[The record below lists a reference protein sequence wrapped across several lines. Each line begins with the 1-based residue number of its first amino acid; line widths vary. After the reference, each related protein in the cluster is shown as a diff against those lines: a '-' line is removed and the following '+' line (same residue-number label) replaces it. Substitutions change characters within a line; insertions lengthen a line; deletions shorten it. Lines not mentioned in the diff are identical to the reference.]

1 MAPCKKIYFV
11 LAVHNHQPVGNLTE
25 VFQQSFEQTYR
36 PFLSVLE
43 QFPQVKIVL
52 HYSGSLLEWLE
63 ENQPEFIN
71 RLKKLVGRGQVE
83 ILGGGYYE
91 PILPAIPEEDKI
103 GQMRY
108 MSSRLKELFGV
119 TPKGMWLAERVW
131 EPHLARPIAQS
142 GLEYLAVDDAHFSRS
157 TAGVADI
164 TAPKRMAG
172 WIYFD

>member
-108 MSSRLKELFGV
+108 VQPVEGAVRGNPEGDVAGGTGLG
-119 TPKGMWLAERVW
+119 TPSG
-131 EPHLARPIAQS
+131 PSHRPI
-142 GLEYLAVDDAHFSRS
+142 GP
-157 TAGVADI
+157 GI
-164 TAPKRMAG
+164 PG
-172 WIYFD
+172 GG